1 MEEESENFDLKEK
14 KTIDKIEETM
24 INYNFEN
31 VNGLIKSIFLLLLAL
46 SGGYVAQTLGCKTQ
60 KLLTENMY
68 VKHIV
73 IIMLVYFTSSVF
85 SEDKN
90 PNENI
95 KTSILIYL
103 FYLLFT
109 KMNIY
114 FTISV
119 FILLGINYILSTY
132 VKYYEKQEIEEA
144 RIDLFKDYQKKLTI
158 GAAVLVI
165 TGFTL
170 YANEKYKEYG
180 KGFSLKTFM
189 FGVLTCDSLK

>member
-1 MEEESENFDLKEK
+1 MGSVE
-14 KTIDKIEETM
+14 
-24 INYNFEN
+24 EN
-31 VNGLIKSIFLLLLAL
+31 VKTGEKVKGPLLLMNFAGEMNNIDDLIKSIFLMLLAL

-73 IIMLVYFTSSVF
+73 IIMLIYFTSSVF
-85 SEDKN
+85 SEDKK
-90 PNENI
+90 PNENM
-95 KTSILIYL
+95 KTTLVIYI

-114 FTISV
+114 FTLTV
-119 FILLGINYILSTY
+119 FAMLGINYILSTY
-132 VKYYEKQEIEEA
+132 VKYYEKEEIEEDH
-144 RIDLFKDYQKKLTI
+144 IELFKDYQKKLTI
-158 GAAVLVI
+158 GIAVLVI

-170 YANEKYKEYG
+170 YATEKYKEYG
-180 KGFSLKTFM
+180 NKFSLKTFM

>member
-1 MEEESENFDLKEK
+1 MEVESGNLKEK
-14 KTIDKIEETM
+14 EKTIEKIEETTM
-24 INYNFEN
+24 IFGFEN
-31 VNGLIKSIFLLLLAL
+31 VNDLIKSIFLMLLAL
-46 SGGYVAQTLGCKTQ
+46 SGGFVAQTLGCKTQ

-68 VKHIV
+68 VKHCV

-95 KTSILIYL
+95 KTTLLIYG

-119 FILLGINYILSTY
+119 FILLGINYVISTY
-132 VKYYEKQEIEEA
+132 VKYYEKQGIEEE

-180 KGFSLKTFM
+180 KNFSLKTFM